1 MFILSPQDIVAQHNE
16 TVVLTCEVYSFPPSE
31 VLWQKDNKLL
41 KVTPPLYINNTLNP
55 AGVRVRSSLT
65 LSNLNYSNNGSYSC
79 LAYNN
84 LTSLLSLVSD
94 FAILVVNGMFLW

>member
-41 KVTPPLYINNTLNP
+41 QVTPPLYVNNTLNP
-55 AGVRVRSSLT
+55 AGIRVRSSLT

-79 LAYNN
+79 FAYAN
-84 LTSLLSLVSD
+84 LTLLLSLVSD